1 MNISWQA
8 EMAIYRLGSK
18 NVYGEAQL
26 QFVRKTNVGVVKFE
40 QSNEK
45 SSVRADSSGSRGKAN
60 MELFD
65 VVLVVPLEA
74 AVQLDDVLILEGLKL
89 KVNPSL
95 SLRILRKLKPVRA
108 CSWQPR
114 SHLQMPATK
123 PVCGSPTIRR
133 RLPLIRLV
141 WFAE

>member
-45 SSVRADSSGSRGKAN
+45 SSVRADSSGKDKADPDAKEQLMQIFGRG
-60 MELFD
+60 
-65 VVLVVPLEA
+65 
-74 AVQLDDVLILEGLKL
+74 
-89 KVNPSL
+89 
-95 SLRILRKLKPVRA
+95 
-108 CSWQPR
+108 
-114 SHLQMPATK
+114 
-123 PVCGSPTIRR
+123 
-133 RLPLIRLV
+133 
-141 WFAE
+141 